1 MSKVSLRHQKQTGF
15 PKANI
20 GQPSLDFVA
29 IKMFFLFIFQI
40 VWKNAT
46 FPFMSETVRFPCFL
60 NSYAGSGKRQ
70 KAPLTVYELGGCFCN
85 YSSKWHIVTFKNV
98 QSCSMLRIPSAY
110 SSHKTSCFGF
120 VGILIDFGFIEV
132 CGCFPS
138 MNKNEMSSF
147 KSIERKT
154 MSSIHSTTLLIFLL
168 SYAAAMHRGSG
179 TMY

>member
-1 MSKVSLRHQKQTGF
+1 M
-15 PKANI
+15 
-20 GQPSLDFVA
+20 
-29 IKMFFLFIFQI
+29 
-40 VWKNAT
+40 
-46 FPFMSETVRFPCFL
+46 
-60 NSYAGSGKRQ
+60 
-70 KAPLTVYELGGCFCN
+70 
-85 YSSKWHIVTFKNV
+85 

-110 SSHKTSCFGF
+110 SSHKTSYFGF